1 MEYHQLLY
9 FVTVAKEKTVLK
21 ASEKLLI
28 SQPAITRSIQNLE
41 KELGFPLFTREKKRL
56 ILNEDGKAALLEA
69 RKVIDAFEHM
79 KQVTDAIQKS
89 RQVISFAGLTPAPLW
104 GLSNLFHKHIPD
116 QKVEYEVISDIEKLM
131 KGLSDHQYQFI
142 ILDHPYRMEGYITE
156 KLFQEQLHI
165 AVEHDHPLAKRKQI
179 SVDDLK
185 GIVVLLMR
193 NTGYWEE
200 LCLTKMHGVEF
211 IFQQEAST
219 YASILKA
226 SGLTSFRSELT
237 IPKFRKT
244 ENRKYIPI
252 SDPAFTLTY
261 YVLYHKSLSHTVSDI
276 LHHTDEIDWTHYRE
290 SDFAEQKSL
299 RD

>member
-9 FVTVAKEKTVLK
+9 FVTVAEEKTVLK

-41 KELGFPLFTREKKRL
+41 KELGFPLFTRKKKRL

-79 KQVTDAIQKS
+79 KQVTVAIQKS

-104 GLSNLFHKHIPD
+104 GLSSLIREHMPD
-116 QKVEYEVISDIEKLM
+116 QRVEYEVINDIGKLM
-131 KGLSDHQYQFI
+131 KGLYDHQYQFI
-142 ILDHPYRMEGYITE
+142 ILGHPYRMDGYITE
-156 KLFQEQLHI
+156 KLFQEQLYV
-165 AVEHDHPLAKRKQI
+165 ALEPDHPLASKKQI
-179 SVDDLK
+179 SVDELK
-185 GIVVLLMR
+185 DIVFLLMR

-200 LCLTKMHGVEF
+200 LCLSRMQGVEF
-211 IFQQEAST
+211 IFQQEISA

-226 SGLTSFRSELT
+226 SGLAAFRSNLT
-237 IPKFRKT
+237 IPRLCRN

-261 YVLYHKSLSHTVSDI
+261 YVLYHKSLSDTVSDI
-276 LHHTDEIDWTHYRE
+276 LHHTGEIDWTHYRD
-290 SDFAEQKSL
+290 SQL
-299 RD
+299 